1 MTGHAVWS
9 LACIAALAAEYV
21 WLRPSARQ
29 HLHRVLYAPLR
40 RRAHSL
46 RRSLDALDRATNFR
60 LYHPRHPR
68 RTP

>member
-1 MTGHAVWS
+1 MTGHAVWA

-21 WLRPSARQ
+21 WLSPAARAA
-29 HLHRVLYAPLR
+29 LRRVLYIPLR
-40 RRAHSL
+40 RRARSL